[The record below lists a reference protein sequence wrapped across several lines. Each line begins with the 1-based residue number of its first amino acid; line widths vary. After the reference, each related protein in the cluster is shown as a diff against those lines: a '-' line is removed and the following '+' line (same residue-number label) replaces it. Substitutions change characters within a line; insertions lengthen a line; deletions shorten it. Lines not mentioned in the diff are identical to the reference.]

1 MLSVWAY
8 EEFEKGNVMSIVDST
23 LAKQEVDMK
32 QVVRAIQVS
41 F

>member
-1 MLSVWAY
+1 MLSVWIC
-8 EEFEKGNVMSIVDST
+8 EEFEKGNVMSIVDSR